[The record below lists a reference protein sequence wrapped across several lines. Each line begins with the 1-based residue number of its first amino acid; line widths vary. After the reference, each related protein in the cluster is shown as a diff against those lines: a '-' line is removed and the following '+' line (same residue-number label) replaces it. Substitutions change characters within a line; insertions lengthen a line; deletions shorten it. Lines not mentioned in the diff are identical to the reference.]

1 MLLLTN
7 ILVAQFFLEL
17 PVFSTF
23 YPSRTNF
30 FETRAIDLK
39 GMYIDYSILIGSQKG
54 LNVSRLSPN
63 VIFSDFVLGFEYFLE
78 TIRLLETDFFNIPQN
93 L

>member
-1 MLLLTN
+1 
-7 ILVAQFFLEL
+7 
-17 PVFSTF
+17 
-23 YPSRTNF
+23 
-30 FETRAIDLK
+30 
-39 GMYIDYSILIGSQKG
+39 MYIDYSILIGSQKG